1 MTLLAAV
8 IGDIVDSRKSPD
20 RSRLQRQLER
30 SLALANESAG
40 PIEPLRPTVGDEF
53 QGVFR
58 TLGDAIRVT
67 TILQAL
73 FAGEVDARFGIGLG
87 TRSPV
92 ESSVAGIED
101 GSAWWS
107 AREAIVEV
115 KSRQVKGARYLRTWF
130 AAASAEASVSA
141 VNAYLVSRDQIL
153 SQLDDRALR
162 ILSSSLRGSTQ
173 RRIAEAEGI
182 SQSAVSQTMSR
193 RGINAVLL
201 GMELIAGA
209 D

>member
-1 MTLLAAV
+1 MTLVAAL

-30 SLALANESAG
+30 SLALANKSAG

-115 KSRQVKGARYLRTWF
+115 KSRQVKGSRYLRTWF

-173 RRIAEAEGI
+173 RSIAEAEGI

-193 RGINAVLL
+193 RGINALLL

>member
-1 MTLLAAV
+1 MSLVAAV
-8 IGDIVDSRKSPD
+8 IGDIVDSRKSAD
-20 RSRLQRQLER
+20 RSLLQTQLEHALR
-30 SLALANESAG
+30 LANESG
-40 PIEPLRPTVGDEF
+40 RPLDPLRPTVGDEF
-53 QGVFR
+53 QGVFG
-58 TLGDAIRVT
+58 TLADAVRVT
-67 TILQAL
+67 TALHAL
-73 FAGEVDARFGIGLG
+73 FAGEVDARFGIGIG

-115 KSRQVKGARYLRTWF
+115 KSRQVKGARYLRTWC
-130 AAASAEASVSA
+130 ATASAETSVSV

-162 ILSSSLRGSTQ
+162 ILASTLGGRTQ
-173 RRIAEAEGI
+173 KSIAEAEGI
-182 SQSAVSQTMSR
+182 TQSAVSQTMSR
-193 RGINAVLL
+193 RGINAILL